1 MLKLDDQRFFTAAP
15 LSRYHHDC
23 VIFIVWAQFSGAAFI
38 HILEHRVVQ
47 ILIGAVSA
55 FAFSFESAFALGFA
69 LPTCARFVRSL
80 DHITIL

>member
-1 MLKLDDQRFFTAAP
+1 MLKLDDQRFFTAPTA
-15 LSRYHHDC
+15 RNHHDC
-23 VIFIVWAQFSGAAFI
+23 VIFIDGRSFSGAAFI